1 MGCNSLFVVFSL
13 NTLLNKNNDLRQA
26 SIRPVLLR
34 CKTSVFRLPSLTLER
49 VLHFASS
56 LTNTLQP
63 AWFDFHPASIF
74 QVACAPDRAPWKPF
88 APHF

>member
-1 MGCNSLFVVFSL
+1 MK
-13 NTLLNKNNDLRQA
+13 LNKNNDLHQPL
-26 SIRPVLLR
+26 IWPVLLR

-63 AWFDFHPASIF
+63 VWSDFHPTLIF
-74 QVACAPDRAPWKPF
+74 QVACAPARALTKLF